1 MQVAKKVA
9 TWACHRPR
17 KRCRSPKKWRPGRG
31 GPPEKARRLSW
42 QGLGASWVPLEAS
55 GVSLGSSWATSWRVL
70 GASWDLLGGSWGVL
84 GTSWGPLGGT
94 FGKISKKINVLDS
107 SWDPNWKPKS
117 KKIDVK
123 KRVLYDMQFFSI
135 FTKFSSILAPQ
146 NQPNLILFPFQTQE

>member
-1 MQVAKKVA
+1 MPSPSQEMQVAKKVA

-94 FGKISKKINVLDS
+94 FGKISKKMTEVPMFWTPLGTQIGSQNPRKS
-107 SWDPNWKPKS
+107 MS
-117 KKIDVK
+117 KKECYTIC
-123 KRVLYDMQFFSI
+123 RFFR
-135 FTKFSSILAPQ
+135 FLQ
-146 NQPNLILFPFQTQE
+146 NFH